1 MRRTGKN
8 HAIPSQMVGARKRN
22 IPPNV
27 RCNYKLL
34 EMKKWMIILLSII
47 TLNSHSQTNDR
58 EKIFLDYEQ
67 MPTFPGKSDS
77 VWCLIESNFRYDILN
92 ARSDTVKYII
102 RFRLDTLGI
111 ASDFEIVRSYP
122 ITLETN
128 YPTNDSIVRSEILR
142 VFRMMPRWEPGSI
155 KGKKVNCWISTAITI
170 PYSKF
175 KCHNK
180 NN

>member
-1 MRRTGKN
+1 
-8 HAIPSQMVGARKRN
+8 
-22 IPPNV
+22 
-27 RCNYKLL
+27 
-34 EMKKWMIILLSII
+34 MKKWMIILLSII